1 MKCLKPNFDK
11 LTCRKIFKL
20 IPKIHT
26 YINIDCVS
34 ESLFKSFEGGPS
46 YRKLSTCSV
55 KVFLKY
61 INLC

>member
-11 LTCRKIFKL
+11 LTCHKIFKL

-34 ESLFKSFEGGPS
+34 ESSFKLFEGGPS
-46 YRKLSTCSV
+46 YGNYQHAV
-55 KVFLKY
+55 
-61 INLC
+61 